1 MKERS
6 VKIDA
11 RYPARYPES
20 PKVILHFAIAD
31 VALAT

>member
-11 RYPARYPES
+11 RYPEI
-20 PKVILHFAIAD
+20 PKVIVHFAIA
-31 VALAT
+31 ALET